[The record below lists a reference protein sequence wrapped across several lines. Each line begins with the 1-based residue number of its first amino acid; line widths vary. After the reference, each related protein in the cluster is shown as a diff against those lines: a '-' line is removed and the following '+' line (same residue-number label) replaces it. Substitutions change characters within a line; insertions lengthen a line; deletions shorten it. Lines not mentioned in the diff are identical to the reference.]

1 MDSTE
6 VVTEVPDP
14 LKKLMKNVM
23 RAFYTVEET
32 LIMDMLLRNACMKE
46 EDISELLKLD
56 KKQMGIS
63 LKRLKNDQFIKTRM
77 KMESDA
83 DGKTT
88 KHNYYHIHYT
98 GFVNV
103 VKYKLDH
110 VRRKLEV
117 QERDSTSRASF
128 KVGRGCVV
136 KIILTFIGNVLQ
148 VVILM
153 WVWLCHTC
161 R

>member
-1 MDSTE
+1 MEGTE
-6 VVTEVPDP
+6 VVTEVPDS
-14 LKKLMKNVM
+14 LKKLVKNVM
-23 RAFYTVEET
+23 RAFYVVEET

-56 KKQMGIS
+56 KKQMGVS

-88 KHNYYHIHYT
+88 KHNYYFIHFT

-128 KVGRGCVV
+128 KVSRH
-136 KIILTFIGNVLQ
+136 Q
-148 VVILM
+148 S
-153 WVWLCHTC
+153 
-161 R
+161 

>member
-1 MDSTE
+1 MDKTE
-6 VVTEVPDP
+6 VLTEVPDP
-14 LKKLMKNVM
+14 LKKLLKYVM

-32 LIMDMLLRNACMKE
+32 LIMDMLLKNACMKE

-56 KKQMGIS
+56 KKQMGVS

-77 KMESDA
+77 KMESDP
-83 DGKTT
+83 DGKTTT
-88 KHNYYHIHYT
+88 KHNYYFIHYT

-128 KVGRGCVV
+128 KVIKEV
-136 KIILTFIGNVLQ
+136 KEFIVL
-148 VVILM
+148 
-153 WVWLCHTC
+153 
-161 R
+161 

>member
-1 MDSTE
+1 MDTTE
-6 VVTEVPDP
+6 VVTEVPEP
-14 LKKLMKNVM
+14 LRKLLKFVM

-32 LIMDMLLRNACMKE
+32 LIMDMLLKHACMKE
-46 EDISELLKLD
+46 DDISELLKLD

-63 LKRLKNDQFIKTRM
+63 LKRLKSDQFLKTRM

-83 DGKTT
+83 DGRAT
-88 KHNYYHIHYT
+88 KHNFYFIHYT

-110 VRRKLEV
+110 ARRKLEV

-128 KVGRGCVV
+128 QVQYYLISSA
-136 KIILTFIGNVLQ
+136 KIE
-148 VVILM
+148 
-153 WVWLCHTC
+153 
-161 R
+161 